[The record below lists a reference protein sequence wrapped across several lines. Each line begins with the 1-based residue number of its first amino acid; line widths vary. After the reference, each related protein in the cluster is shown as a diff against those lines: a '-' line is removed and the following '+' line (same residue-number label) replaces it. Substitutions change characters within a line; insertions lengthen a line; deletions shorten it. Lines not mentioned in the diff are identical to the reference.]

1 MQFETIYFVERKSK
15 TDLFYGDI
23 LEWTISL
30 SRERTLTMKQDLEK
44 FLTDKDETYYIVRSM
59 IITD

>member
-15 TDLFYGDI
+15 DDVLVGDI

-30 SRERTLTMKQDLEK
+30 SNERTLSMKEDLEK
-44 FLTDKDETYYIVRSM
+44 TTEDSDVYYLVRSM
-59 IITD
+59 IITN

>member
-15 TDLFYGDI
+15 DDILVGDI

-30 SRERTLTMKQDLEK
+30 SNERTLAMKEDLEK
-44 FLTDKDETYYIVRSM
+44 TTEDSDVYYLVRSM
-59 IITD
+59 IIII

>member
-15 TDLFYGDI
+15 DDVLVGDI

-30 SRERTLTMKQDLEK
+30 SNERTLAMKEDLEK
-44 FLTDKDETYYIVRSM
+44 TTEDNDVYYLVRSM
-59 IITD
+59 IITN

>member
-15 TDLFYGDI
+15 DDVLVGDI

-30 SRERTLTMKQDLEK
+30 SNERAVSMKDDLEQ
-44 FLTDKDETYYIVRSM
+44 TTEDSDVYYLVRSM
-59 IITD
+59 IITN

>member
-15 TDLFYGDI
+15 TNVLEGDI

-30 SRERTLTMKQDLEK
+30 SVNRVAEMQKDLEE
-44 FLTDKDETYYIVRSM
+44 TAQDDDTYYVIRSM

>member
-15 TDLFYGDI
+15 EDVLYGDI

-30 SRERTLTMKQDLEK
+30 SEERTQSMKDDLEK
-44 FLTDKDETYYIVRSM
+44 TTEDADIYYVVRSM
-59 IITD
+59 IITN

>member
-15 TDLFYGDI
+15 DDVLVGDI

-30 SRERTLTMKQDLEK
+30 SNERTLSMKEDLEK
-44 FLTDKDETYYIVRSM
+44 TTEDSDVYYIVRSM
-59 IITD
+59 IVTN

>member
-15 TDLFYGDI
+15 DDILVGDI

-30 SRERTLTMKQDLEK
+30 SNKRTLAMKEDLEK
-44 FLTDKDETYYIVRSM
+44 TTEDSDVYYLVRSM
-59 IITD
+59 IITN

>member
-15 TDLFYGDI
+15 DDVLVGDI

-30 SRERTLTMKQDLEK
+30 SNERAVSMKEDLEQ
-44 FLTDKDETYYIVRSM
+44 TTEDSDVYYLVRSM
-59 IITD
+59 IITN

>member
-15 TDLFYGDI
+15 ANVLEGDI

-30 SRERTLTMKQDLEK
+30 SGERVAETQKGLEETAQDS
-44 FLTDKDETYYIVRSM
+44 DTYYVIRSM

>member
-15 TDLFYGDI
+15 DDILVGDI

-30 SRERTLTMKQDLEK
+30 SNERTLSMKEDLEK
-44 FLTDKDETYYIVRSM
+44 TTEDSDVYYLVRSM
-59 IITD
+59 IITN

>member
-15 TDLFYGDI
+15 DDILVGDI

-30 SRERTLTMKQDLEK
+30 SNERTLSMKEDLEK
-44 FLTDKDETYYIVRSM
+44 TTEDSNVYYLVRSM
-59 IITD
+59 IITN

>member
-15 TDLFYGDI
+15 SNILSGDI

-30 SRERTLTMKQDLEK
+30 SNEKTYAMKEELEK
-44 FLTDKDETYYIVRSM
+44 SVEKNDTYYVVRSM
-59 IITD
+59 IITS

>member
-15 TDLFYGDI
+15 DDVLVGDI

-30 SRERTLTMKQDLEK
+30 SNERAISMKEDLEQ
-44 FLTDKDETYYIVRSM
+44 TTEDSDVYYLVRSM
-59 IITD
+59 IITN

>member
-15 TDLFYGDI
+15 DDVLVGDI

-30 SRERTLTMKQDLEK
+30 SNERAVSMKEDLEQ
-44 FLTDKDETYYIVRSM
+44 TTEDNDVYYLVRSM
-59 IITD
+59 IITN

>member
-15 TDLFYGDI
+15 EDVLCGDI

-30 SRERTLTMKQDLEK
+30 SNERTLSMKEDL
-44 FLTDKDETYYIVRSM
+44 DKTTEDDNIYYIVRSM
-59 IITD
+59 IITN

>member
-15 TDLFYGDI
+15 ANVLEGDI

-30 SRERTLTMKQDLEK
+30 SVNRVAEMQKDLEE
-44 FLTDKDETYYIVRSM
+44 TIQDSDTYYVIRSM

>member
-15 TDLFYGDI
+15 DDVLVGDI

-30 SRERTLTMKQDLEK
+30 SNERTLSMKEDLDRTTE
-44 FLTDKDETYYIVRSM
+44 DDNIYYIVRSM
-59 IITD
+59 IITN

>member
-15 TDLFYGDI
+15 TNVLEGDI

-30 SRERTLTMKQDLEK
+30 SADRVAETQKDLEE
-44 FLTDKDETYYIVRSM
+44 TAQDSDTYYVIRSM

>member
-15 TDLFYGDI
+15 DDVLVGDI

-30 SRERTLTMKQDLEK
+30 SNERTLSMKEDL
-44 FLTDKDETYYIVRSM
+44 DKTTKDDNVYYIVRSM
-59 IITD
+59 IITN

>member
-15 TDLFYGDI
+15 TNVLEGDI

-30 SRERTLTMKQDLEK
+30 SVNRAAEMQKDLEE
-44 FLTDKDETYYIVRSM
+44 TAQDSDTYYVIRSM